1 MGSLIIGIFGVLFIL
16 MAGTI
21 AAFVMEAIEL
31 MKEKEKKENGR

>member
-21 AAFVMEAIEL
+21 AAFVMEALEL
-31 MKEKEKKENGR
+31 MKEKEKENNGR